1 MLGTKR
7 LCLELTMLMKSEVKT
22 VKLDDEFKVLI
33 LMLVI
38 FQRVLIVES
47 LRTEELH
54 AHNTTQCTDEPEI

>member
-1 MLGTKR
+1 
-7 LCLELTMLMKSEVKT
+7 MLMKSEVKT

-54 AHNTTQCTDEPEI
+54 AHNTTQCTDEPEIW